1 MSRRRRKPKLPNYP
15 VRVLVESMTHDG
27 RGVAHVEGKAVF
39 IDGALPGEELSFLYT
54 GKSRKHDEGKLCE
67 LFQASAQRVE
77 PKCAHFDICGGCS
90 LQHQH
95 PAAQIKTKQQTLLDN
110 LERIGKVTPE
120 RVLDALTGPV
130 WGYRHKARLGV
141 KYVRKKGRVLV
152 GFREKRKPFLADIRR
167 CEVLHPSVGERLEE
181 LARMIQGM
189 QARERIA
196 QIEVAVGEQAT
207 VLVFR
212 NLDPLSESDTQIL
225 KDYAAQTGLHI
236 WLQPGGPDTV
246 APLWPEDSQLS
257 YHLQDHDIEMQFQ
270 PTDFTQVN
278 VDINRAM
285 IRQAL
290 ALLEP
295 GNDDRVLDL
304 FCGLGN
310 FTLPLARHAA
320 HVTGVEGDIGLVQRA
335 RENAARNRIDNV
347 EYHAVDLTQDP
358 AGQHW
363 MQQKYDRVL
372 LDPPRSGAQEMIPH
386 IAALGA
392 ERIVYVSC
400 HPGSLARDAG
410 LLVNEQGYRLVAAGV
425 MDMFPHTAHVES
437 MALFEKPHG

>member
-1 MSRRRRKPKLPNYP
+1 MSKRRRKPKLPNYP
-15 VRVLVESMTHDG
+15 VRVTVESMTHDG

-54 GKSRKHDEGKLCE
+54 AKSRKHDEGKLCE
-67 LFQASAQRVE
+67 LFQASDQRVE
-77 PKCAHFDICGGCS
+77 PKCAHFEICGGCS
-90 LQHQH
+90 LQHQA
-95 PAAQIKTKQQTLLDN
+95 PASQILTKQQTLLDN

-120 RVLDALTGPV
+120 RVLEALTGPA
-130 WGYRHKARLGV
+130 WGYRNKARLGV
-141 KYVRKKGRVLV
+141 KFVRKKGRVLV
-152 GFREKRKPFLADIRR
+152 GFREKRKPYLADIRR
-167 CEVLHPSVGERLEE
+167 CEVLHPSVGERLDE
-181 LARMIQGM
+181 LAGMIQGL

-212 NLDPLSESDTQIL
+212 NLDPLSDSDTQRL
-225 KDYAAQTGLHI
+225 KDYAEQSGLHV

-278 VDINRAM
+278 ADINRAM

-290 ALLEP
+290 ELLEP
-295 GNDDRVLDL
+295 DSDSKVLDL

-310 FTLPLARHAA
+310 FTLPLARNAA
-320 HVTGVEGDIGLVQRA
+320 QVAGVEGDVRLVKSA
-335 RENAARNRIDNV
+335 RENAARNDIDNV

-358 AGQHW
+358 AGQGW
-363 MQQKYDRVL
+363 MQQQYDRIL
-372 LDPPRSGAQEMIPH
+372 LDPPRSGAQEMMPH

-410 LLVNEQGYRLVAAGV
+410 LLVNEHGYRLVAAGV

-437 MALFEKPHG
+437 MAMFEKSHG

>member
-1 MSRRRRKPKLPNYP
+1 
-15 VRVLVESMTHDG
+15 
-27 RGVAHVEGKAVF
+27 
-39 IDGALPGEELSFLYT
+39 
-54 GKSRKHDEGKLCE
+54 
-67 LFQASAQRVE
+67 
-77 PKCAHFDICGGCS
+77 
-90 LQHQH
+90 
-95 PAAQIKTKQQTLLDN
+95 
-110 LERIGKVTPE
+110 
-120 RVLDALTGPV
+120 
-130 WGYRHKARLGV
+130 
-141 KYVRKKGRVLV
+141 
-152 GFREKRKPFLADIRR
+152 
-167 CEVLHPSVGERLEE
+167 
-181 LARMIQGM
+181 
-189 QARERIA
+189 
-196 QIEVAVGEQAT
+196 
-207 VLVFR
+207 
-212 NLDPLSESDTQIL
+212 
-225 KDYAAQTGLHI
+225 
-236 WLQPGGPDTV
+236 
-246 APLWPEDSQLS
+246 
-257 YHLQDHDIEMQFQ
+257 MQFL

-290 ALLEP
+290 TLLEP
-295 GNDDRVLDL
+295 DTDSRVLDL

-320 HVTGVEGDIGLVQRA
+320 HVTGVEGDPGLVQRA
-335 RENAARNRIDNV
+335 QENAARNGIENV

-358 AGQHW
+358 AGQRW

-372 LDPPRSGAQEMIPH
+372 LDPPRSGAQEMMPH